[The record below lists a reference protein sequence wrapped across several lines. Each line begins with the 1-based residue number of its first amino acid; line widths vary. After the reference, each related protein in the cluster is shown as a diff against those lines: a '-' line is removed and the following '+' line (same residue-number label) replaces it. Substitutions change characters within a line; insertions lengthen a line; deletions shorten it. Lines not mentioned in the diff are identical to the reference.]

1 MNRELLEKAFGP
13 EQIKTRE
20 GSFGK
25 TLEYVEAHSV
35 IQRLND
41 AFDGEW
47 SFQIVEQKVLEQTD
61 EVLILG
67 QLKTGDIVKSQFGST
82 KITRSR
88 QSGEMVSI
96 ADDFKAAATDALKK
110 CATMFGVGLHL
121 YGGGNGRS
129 QGNGNGYYPER
140 NFGNGNGGNGGN
152 GNSRLSSKQY
162 QYLQRLN
169 ADLGKTAQ
177 DLDQQS
183 LAMFGTV
190 TEHLNRRDAS
200 QLIADLLRA

>member
-1 MNRELLEKAFGP
+1 MNRELLEKPFGP

-25 TLEYVEAHSV
+25 TLEYVEAHTV

-47 SFQIVEQKVLEQTD
+47 SFEIVEQKVLEQTD
-61 EVLILG
+61 EVLVLG
-67 QLKTGDIVKSQFGST
+67 QLKAGNVVKSQFGST

-121 YGGGNGRS
+121 YGGGNGRQ

-152 GNSRLSSKQY
+152 GNSLLSSKQY
-162 QYLQRLN
+162 QYLQKLN

-183 LAMFGTV
+183 LAKFGTV
-190 TEHLNRRDAS
+190 TEYLNRRDAS
-200 QLIADLLRA
+200 QLIAELLRA